1 MAGLAAGILLF
12 VAGVSVITKKEKF
25 QQWIMIYWLGKL
37 IYCMVC
43 REYAGAWVSAVSLT
57 ALPLTEKYDSFKFLL
72 VLSFAFLPAL
82 AGRGYCLILVIAGI
96 VNVIVLAK
104 GNDHLTKA
112 GFIGNALAW
121 ALFDFSLAIVC
132 SIVEIVIGV
141 YGLFKLL
148 NSEEGGLFTL
158 ECNSGGKRN
167 GGEDSKT

>member
-1 MAGLAAGILLF
+1 MVDLAAGILLF
-12 VAGVSVITKKEKF
+12 VAGISAIAKKEKF

-37 IYCMVC
+37 IYCIVC
-43 REYAGAWVSAVSLT
+43 REYAGAWVSAVSLAALFLT
-57 ALPLTEKYDSFKFLL
+57 AKYNSFKFLL

-82 AGRGYCLILVIAGI
+82 AGRGYCLVLVIAGI
-96 VNVIVLAK
+96 VNVLVLAK

-112 GFIGNALAW
+112 GFIGNAFVW
-121 ALFDFSLAIVC
+121 TLFDFSLAILC
-132 SIVEIVIGV
+132 SGVEVVIGV

-167 GGEDSKT
+167 DGEDSKT